1 MTNGSCK
8 ENRSFLCT
16 SKYRLECLLGYEPPS
31 FITHNS
37 SLYKMDTPSFKEDHI
52 SQVPALQ
59 MLIKLGY
66 TYLSPAEAE
75 RLRGNK
81 TTNVLLEDILRKQLK
96 EINSIR
102 VSASKTSIF
111 TDENIGRGILAL
123 KNLPMNE
130 GYIAACE
137 KSYNL
142 LAMGQA
148 LEQSVDGDKK
158 SFTLQFIDWK
168 NISNNV
174 FHVTEEFSVMRS
186 TSKEHYRPDLVLF
199 VNGIPF
205 CIIECKRP
213 DMKEPLKQ
221 AISQQIRSQQE
232 DGIRSLYVYSQLL
245 LSLSCNEALYATN
258 ATPEKFWAKWQE
270 KFHSEVEENNHNNKL
285 YQLKNEPLSNE
296 VKNRL
301 FAGRFKYVRT
311 YFDALEDE
319 EILST
324 HQDAYLFSLCRPE
337 RLMDIVFNFILFDN
351 GDKKVARYQQFF
363 AIKKSIE
370 RIKILQPS
378 SSSSQREERSYRG
391 NLNFSGL
398 VREARELRKNQTPAE
413 ETLWQ
418 LLRNKKLNGLKFRR
432 QHQIGHYI
440 VDFYCHERKL
450 IVELDGAV
458 HDTPERQKHDSVRN
472 KFLTSSGFKIIR
484 FRNEEVFN
492 NIEEVLKQIADS
504 TPPSPVG
511 RGAGGEGNFSR
522 KGGVIWHTQGSGKS
536 LTMVMLAQAIAM
548 EPSIRNPKIVL
559 VTDRTDLDN
568 QITGTFRKCGKF
580 VENANTGQRLVELL
594 ESKSDAVVTTI
605 INKFVAAVKKI
616 NKPIESHDIFVLVD
630 EGHRTQHGTFNIDM
644 QKTLP
649 NACFIALTGT
659 PLFKKDKS
667 TADKFGGLIDAYTVD
682 QAVKDNAVVPLL
694 YEGRLAFQNVNASP
708 IDIFFGMV
716 SEPLSEY
723 QKADIK
729 KKFARNDHLNSAEQK
744 MRMIAWNISYHFRD
758 NWQGRTPFKGQLV
771 CDKKVNAIKYKEYL
785 DEIGLVS
792 SEVLISSIEEREG
805 EDSAYAK
812 STEKENQFWKKMME
826 EHGNSKSYEKN
837 IISRFKNQKDP
848 EIIIVVDKLLTGFDE
863 PKNTVLYL
871 ARNLQGHKLLQAIAR
886 VNRIYPD
893 KEFGYIIDYYGV
905 IENLDDALLLYSS
918 FEDFDDEDLAG
929 TLTNISEEIK
939 KLPQKHSDLW
949 DIFKTIANKRDA
961 EAYQQLL
968 KDEAIRVLFYDKLAA
983 FAKCLKM
990 ALSSIQ
996 FHKDVEEKTIDRY
1009 KHDLTMFLKLRLAVV
1024 ERFSDEIDYRQYEGQ
1039 IQKLIDTHITTEK
1052 IETITELVNIF
1063 DKDKFQQEVENTT
1076 GKAAKADKIASRTGR
1091 HISEKMDEDPAFYK
1105 KFSQMLK
1112 ETIADYEA
1120 KRISE
1125 AQYLSRVQDI
1135 MNNVLAYTDKDIPD
1149 QLSDRDV
1156 AKAFYGLTLEAM
1168 SDKFQD
1174 YSIRKEIA
1182 IQTALHMDDL
1192 IKESVLD
1199 NGKPIIDWQYKTN
1212 ITGKLLI
1219 EIGDYLIDE
1228 VRDQYLVDLS
1238 FKEMDK
1244 IADDCIEVAKIRYK

>member
-1 MTNGSCK
+1 
-8 ENRSFLCT
+8 
-16 SKYRLECLLGYEPPS
+16 
-31 FITHNS
+31 
-37 SLYKMDTPSFKEDHI
+37 MDTPSFKEDHI
-52 SQVPALQ
+52 SQIPALQ
-59 MLIKLGY
+59 MLVNLGY
-66 TYLSPAEAE
+66 TYLSPAEAD
-75 RLRGNK
+75 RQRSGK
-81 TTNVLLEDILRKQLK
+81 TTNVLLEDVLRKQLK

-102 VSASKTSIF
+102 VSATKTSIF
-111 TDENIGRGILAL
+111 TDENIERGILAL

-130 GYIAACE
+130 GYIEASERA
-137 KSYNL
+137 YNL
-142 LAMGQA
+142 LTLGQA

-158 SFTLQFIDWK
+158 SFTLQYIDWK

-174 FHVTEEFSVMRS
+174 FHVTEEYSVMRS

-199 VNGIPF
+199 VNGIPL

-221 AISQQIRSQQE
+221 AISQHLRNQQE
-232 DGIRSLYVYSQLL
+232 DGIRSLYVYSQLT
-245 LSLSCNEALYATN
+245 LSIATQEAAYATN
-258 ATPEKFWAKWQE
+258 ATLEKFWAKWQE
-270 KFHSEVEENNHNNKL
+270 KFSYDEEERNFKSKLQEFKNKSL
-285 YQLKNEPLSNE
+285 QNSVKEQLFSD
-296 VKNRL
+296 
-301 FAGRFKYVRT
+301 RFKYVRQ
-311 YFDALEDE
+311 YFDALEQE
-319 EILST
+319 EILPT
-324 HQDAYLFSLCRPE
+324 EQDNYLFGLCSPE
-337 RLMDIVFNFILFDN
+337 RLMDIVFNFVLFDN
-351 GDKKVARYQQFF
+351 GEKKVARYQQFF
-363 AIKKSIE
+363 AIKKSMQ
-370 RIKILQPS
+370 RIKNV
-378 SSSSQREERSYRG
+378 E
-391 NLNFSGL
+391 
-398 VREARELRKNQTPAE
+398 
-413 ETLWQ
+413 
-418 LLRNKKLNGLKFRR
+418 NGK
-432 QHQIGHYI
+432 
-440 VDFYCHERKL
+440 
-450 IVELDGAV
+450 
-458 HDTPERQKHDSVRN
+458 
-472 KFLTSSGFKIIR
+472 
-484 FRNEEVFN
+484 
-492 NIEEVLKQIADS
+492 
-504 TPPSPVG
+504 
-511 RGAGGEGNFSR
+511 R

-568 QITGTFRKCGKF
+568 QITSTFRKCGKF
-580 VENANTGQRLVELL
+580 VENATTGQRLVELL

-616 NKPIESHDIFVLVD
+616 QKPLESHDIFVLVD
-630 EGHRTQHGTFNIDM
+630 EGHRTQHGTFNVDM

-649 NACFIALTGT
+649 NACFIAMTGT

-667 TADKFGGLIDAYTVD
+667 TAAKFGGVIDAYTVD

-694 YEGRLAFQNVNASP
+694 YEGRLALQDVNASP
-708 IDIFFGMV
+708 IDTFFGMV
-716 SEPLSEY
+716 SEPLTEY

-729 KKFARNDHLNSAEQK
+729 KKFARYDHLNSAEQK
-744 MRMIAWNISYHFRD
+744 MRMIAWDISYHFRD
-758 NWQGRTPFKGQLV
+758 NWQGKTPFKAQLV

-785 DEIGLVS
+785 DEIGIVS
-792 SEVLISSIEEREG
+792 CEVLISSIDEREG
-805 EDSAYAK
+805 EESAYEK
-812 STEKENQFWKKMME
+812 STEKENQFWKKMMD
-826 EHGNSKSYEKN
+826 EHGNSKSYDKN

-871 ARNLQGHKLLQAIAR
+871 TRNLQGHKLLQAIAR

-905 IENLDDALLLYSS
+905 IENLDDALQLYSS

-929 TLTNISEEIK
+929 TMTNISDEIK

-983 FAKCLKM
+983 FAKGLKL

-996 FHKDVEEKTIDRY
+996 FHKEVEEKVINRY
-1009 KHDLTMFLKLRLAVV
+1009 KEDLTMFLKLRLAVV
-1024 ERFSDEIDYRQYEGQ
+1024 ERYSDEIDYKQYEGQ

-1076 GKAAKADKIASRTGR
+1076 GKAAKADKIASRTAK
-1091 HISEKMDEDPAFYK
+1091 HITEKMDEDPAFYK

-1112 ETIADYEA
+1112 ETIANYEA

-1135 MNNVLAYTDKDIPD
+1135 MNNVLAHTDNDIPE
-1149 QLSDRDV
+1149 QLKDRDV
-1156 AKAFYGLTLEAM
+1156 AKAFYGLTVEAL
-1168 SDKFQD
+1168 SEKIQD
-1174 YSIRKEIA
+1174 NVVRKEVA
-1182 IQTALHMDDL
+1182 TQTALQIDDL
-1192 IKESVLD
+1192 IQNSVLD

-1228 VRDQYLVDLS
+1228 VRDKYNLDLS
-1238 FKEMDK
+1238 FKDMDK
-1244 IADDCIEVAKIRYK
+1244 IAEDCIEVSKIRYK